1 MTSITLSN
9 IKKYVHRQFRNW
21 LLMYIHYS
29 KCLPALLD
37 FSWAYGISCYL
48 VSHRWLLHFLLT
60 KKKWD
65 YLRIWE
71 HCGISGDVGTIRT
84 LNQCHMIDHISQITY
99 LRTLYS
105 WVIWTPSAFF
115 EGPPASITIYITY
128 SKLTKEDFYGFF
140 WKIWKKIWIF
150 FSRFFSKFFFEIFLS
165 FAFKKRRPKGAKR
178 RVGN

>member
-65 YLRIWE
+65 YLRI
-71 HCGISGDVGTIRT
+71 CGISGDVGTIRT

-115 EGPPASITIYITY
+115 EGPPASITIYITNEIC
-128 SKLTKEDFYGFF
+128 LCVRMCVRTD
-140 WKIWKKIWIF
+140 I
-150 FSRFFSKFFFEIFLS
+150 SRFKNGLT
-165 FAFKKRRPKGAKR
+165 
-178 RVGN
+178 